1 MKSFIYIFK
10 LVKLFLLFSKHD
22 AFEAFLPIARGNP
35 DLEMKIRHLRLF
47 AKKKQTKRPG
57 QRLAEALEALGPPYI
72 KFGQLLSTRADLM
85 GEQGALD
92 LSVLQDQ
99 LAPFDASVVVET
111 ISEAFDKPLEQLF
124 PEFDMKP
131 VSAAS
136 IAQVHF
142 AKTHEGDDVAV
153 KILRPNIKA
162 IFERELDFL
171 SWLTKI
177 AEVFSPVL
185 RRVRLPAVIGLYRA
199 QLSIELDLRLEA
211 SQADE
216 FKANFKDRSDFFVPA
231 IFWPLTA
238 QSVMTIERLDA
249 TSIDDKEGLL
259 AQGSDLEDVLTRAAE
274 TFFMQIFE
282 HGFFH
287 GDQHAGNMFVT
298 KDGSIAFVDFG
309 IMGRMDWQSRCFL
322 ADIMAGLVRRDYSA
336 IAKTYAEA
344 GFLPTSH
351 HNETF
356 AMALRSVCEPII
368 DKPLKEVSF
377 AKLLGQLL
385 EMGRTFDLTVQ
396 PELYV
401 LQKNMVMAEGIARTL
416 APEMNIWTFAQ
427 PLVED
432 WVVRN
437 RNPLV
442 QVKETLSVYAAAAG
456 KMPKIID
463 SAEKT
468 LAEMEKQRA
477 KTRSWWIPLLIA
489 AGFGAGIL
497 LTSLTLS

>member
-1 MKSFIYIFK
+1 
-10 LVKLFLLFSKHD
+10 
-22 AFEAFLPIARGNP
+22 
-35 DLEMKIRHLRLF
+35 
-47 AKKKQTKRPG
+47 
-57 QRLAEALEALGPPYI
+57 
-72 KFGQLLSTRADLM
+72 
-85 GEQGALD
+85 
-92 LSVLQDQ
+92 
-99 LAPFDASVVVET
+99 
-111 ISEAFDKPLEQLF
+111 
-124 PEFDMKP
+124 
-131 VSAAS
+131 
-136 IAQVHF
+136 
-142 AKTHEGDDVAV
+142 
-153 KILRPNIKA
+153 
-162 IFERELDFL
+162 
-171 SWLTKI
+171 
-177 AEVFSPVL
+177 
-185 RRVRLPAVIGLYRA
+185 
-199 QLSIELDLRLEA
+199 
-211 SQADE
+211 
-216 FKANFKDRSDFFVPA
+216 
-231 IFWPLTA
+231 
-238 QSVMTIERLDA
+238 
-249 TSIDDKEGLL
+249 
-259 AQGSDLEDVLTRAAE
+259 
-274 TFFMQIFE
+274 MQIFE

-432 WVVRN
+432 WEVRN